1 MNGSRFLTSYLAAQ
15 DGNQLRVVWTIGKDE
30 EGILVCITDS
40 FKQLLE
46 FLLITTLTQE
56 AHSYL

>member
-15 DGNQLRVVWTIGKDE
+15 GGNQFSVLWTTGKDE
-30 EGILVCITDS
+30 EGILLCITDS